1 MGPEAA
7 PEAAADPQPARVRP
21 DIRKRGSGRWQ
32 AGYLHHGQLH
42 WAPATFP
49 TKDSGVAWLAA
60 ERKLIDLGTWTP
72 PAARVVKATAR
83 KLALGLRDP
92 VAGAAQHLAAHQG
105 QLRVPPAAQYLSG
118 AGGFAAGR
126 ADTRR
131 RARVVAGLGT
141 EYRTRNAQAYGV
153 LQAVLNAAV
162 DDGLIDRSPA
172 RIRGGAAVK
181 HAKRSVILLDPE
193 ELVALAE
200 AMPDALRLAV
210 LLGRAGAGCG
220 AASCSR

>member
-1 MGPEAA
+1 M
-7 PEAAADPQPARVRP
+7 
-21 DIRKRGSGRWQ
+21 
-32 AGYLHHGQLH
+32 
-42 WAPATFP
+42 
-49 TKDSGVAWLAA
+49 AWLAA

-83 KLALGLRDP
+83 KLALRAYATRWLEQRNISPRTKDNYEYHLRLNIFPALGDSP
-92 VAGAAQHLAAHQG
+92 LAE
-105 QLRVPPAAQYLSG
+105 LTPDDVREW
-118 AGGFAAGR
+118 F
-126 ADTRR
+126 
-131 RARVVAGLGT
+131 AGLGT